1 MTIEDIKINK
11 EIAQS
16 MDWDELAG
24 MIIELEEE
32 IYELF
37 IHMSKK
43 QMNDYNKLLSIYEK
57 EKEIR
62 VKDNSRIY
70 TMEEPLE
77 YGLDFVSSWNRN
89 PQDY

>member
-1 MTIEDIKINK
+1 
-11 EIAQS
+11 
-16 MDWDELAG
+16 
-24 MIIELEEE
+24 
-32 IYELF
+32 
-37 IHMSKK
+37 
-43 QMNDYNKLLSIYEK
+43 MNDYNKLLSIYEK

>member
-1 MTIEDIKINK
+1 VTIEDIKINK

-37 IHMSKK
+37 IKK
-43 QMNDYNKLLSIYEK
+43 
-57 EKEIR
+57 
-62 VKDNSRIY
+62 
-70 TMEEPLE
+70 
-77 YGLDFVSSWNRN
+77 
-89 PQDY
+89 